1 MWYTFPQDKE
11 EQKQALDFFGEAF
24 ENDSY
29 TEEVRQNLEEL
40 MEVYAGARPF
50 DPDAAYE
57 KLYTIYSEMDMGD
70 VDDKEEFL
78 ADKKNDL
85 KGFQKDFL
93 EAWKTMSY
101 KALTYGSEPET
112 NERDD
117 FLKVFEELH
126 ESKRMSDQEIAN
138 TAFTM
143 DRLLTSVGD
152 KRALEDGIAEL
163 EESLGNRQNAGEI
176 YLGVRDGAGRVMQ
189 YLRNRLQLFHQ
200 FATGDAEDIRAYMPF
215 YDTMDKIRAGK
226 AASEEAVKK
235 VDEAMHDDS
244 LQDMRKRVAD
254 AFVPQGLDPT
264 LDKIHEIDRTA
275 NRALTEALNIAKER
289 VQEEAE
295 QGERAKDSYFHYA
308 TQTFEEAAK
317 KLPYQQKREQEEY
330 NELLK
335 QNQKLLQDIKKKIQD
350 DPDIADYEEKLTDE
364 LAKFEQALNAQLEN
378 NPIPRLDEAA
388 KNDYAQKW
396 TAYKDALKLGS
407 AQLQQEKKQWRAAY
421 DQLDQKERELEQAE
435 KALEK
440 QSKNADLLTKE
451 QLEKLLQDKAKLDQE
466 RKTLRE
472 NTLASYEQHQKS
484 FDALLPTLLQNVKQ
498 TGEQLD
504 ALKKNS
510 NVTFNQEQLE
520 TVSRNYQA
528 GKESLKALND
538 QYGKYFGDVTKNYD
552 GAIAA
557 MQRDE
562 ANRQKMRDIFEAAGD
577 INKKGFFG
585 QRKNPKIF
593 TDTMSAVGEYLNDK
607 TNLQKAKQAYA
618 ACRTYVKSYMKSD
631 QSGLKSGSTAGN
643 TRRQTVVR
651 MLELMDALPEFQN
664 LVERSAGEKDDWV
677 VMEKSEKYTKLDFK
691 KLEASLAKH
700 STKQKHQERSAFS
713 DIDKLVSK
721 KKEKGM

>member
-1 MWYTFPQDKE
+1 MWMTLPQSKE

-200 FATGDAEDIRAYMPF
+200 FATGDAEDIRAYTPF

-226 AASEEAVKK
+226 VAPEDEVKK
-235 VDEAMHDDS
+235 VDAAMHDES
-244 LQDMRKRVAD
+244 LQDMRKHVKE
-254 AFVPQGLDPT
+254 AFAPQLDPVYG
-264 LDKIHEIDRTA
+264 EIIDQDRSNA
-275 NRALTEALNIAKER
+275 KALEDALSTVKER
-289 VQEEAE
+289 IEKETAREERDKNRFF
-295 QGERAKDSYFHYA
+295 QDA
-308 TQTFEEAAK
+308 TQSFEDAVQN
-317 KLPYQQKREQEEY
+317 LPSQQKRAAEEY
-330 NELLK
+330 NDMLR
-335 QNQKLLQDIKKKIQD
+335 QNQKVLQDIKKKIQD
-350 DPDIADYEEKLTDE
+350 DPDIADYEDKLTDE
-364 LAKFEQALNAQLEN
+364 LAKFEQAFNAQLEK
-378 NPIPRLDEAA
+378 NPIPKLDEAA

-396 TAYKDALKLGS
+396 EGYKDALKQGLRS
-407 AQLQQEKKQWRAAY
+407 LQQEKKQWGAAY
-421 DQLDQKERELEQAE
+421 DQFHQKERELDKAE
-435 KALEK
+435 KAL
-440 QSKNADLLTKE
+440 SKKNVDLMTQE
-451 QLEKLLQDKAKLDQE
+451 QLEQLLQDKAKLDQD
-466 RKTLRE
+466 RKALFAE
-472 NTLASYEQHQKS
+472 SLAQSKS
-484 FDALLPTLLQNVKQ
+484 RKASIDALFSTVLQNVKQ

-510 NVTFNQEQLE
+510 NVTFNQEDLE

-538 QYGKYFGDVTKNYD
+538 QYGKYFEDVTKNYD
-552 GAIAA
+552 GAIAG

>member
-11 EQKQALDFFGEAF
+11 EQKQALDFFGETLH
-24 ENDSY
+24 DGYY
-29 TEEVRQNLEEL
+29 TEEVRKSLEEL
-40 MEVYAGARPF
+40 MEVYTGARPF
-50 DPDAAYE
+50 DPEAAYE

-70 VDDKEEFL
+70 MESKEEFF
-78 ADKKNDL
+78 AEKQYKAKD
-85 KGFQKDFL
+85 FQKDFQ
-93 EAWKTMSY
+93 EMWKDMSY
-101 KALTYGSEPET
+101 NALTNGNKLWKSR
-112 NERDD
+112 RDE
-117 FLKVFEELH
+117 FLQFFDELH
-126 ESKRMSDQEIAN
+126 ASQKMSDQDIAKTAEILHKVF
-138 TAFTM
+138 TAPN
-143 DRLLTSVGD
+143 DD
-152 KRALEDGIAEL
+152 KYLQDNIAEL
-163 EESLGNRQNAGEI
+163 EKFLGNKQNADDI
-176 YLGVRDGAGRVMQ
+176 YLGVRDSGAGREWYV
-189 YLRNRLQLFHQ
+189 RNRMQLFRQ
-200 FATGDAEDIRAYMPF
+200 FAQGDVEDIRAYTPF

-226 AASEEAVKK
+226 VAPEDEVKK
-235 VDEAMHDDS
+235 VDAAMHDES
-244 LQDMRKRVAD
+244 LQDMRKHVKE
-254 AFVPQGLDPT
+254 AFAPQLDPVYG
-264 LDKIHEIDRTA
+264 EIIDQDRSNA
-275 NRALTEALNIAKER
+275 KALEDALSTAKER
-289 VQEEAE
+289 IEKETAREERDKNRFF
-295 QGERAKDSYFHYA
+295 QDA
-308 TQTFEEAAK
+308 TQSFEDAVQN
-317 KLPYQQKREQEEY
+317 LPSQQKRAAEEY
-330 NELLK
+330 NDMLR
-335 QNQKLLQDIKKKIQD
+335 QNQKVLQDIKKKIQD
-350 DPDIADYEEKLTDE
+350 DPDIADYEDKLTDE
-364 LAKFEQALNAQLEN
+364 LAKFEQAFNAQLEKN
-378 NPIPRLDEAA
+378 LIPKLDEAA

-396 TAYKDALKLGS
+396 EEYKDALKQGLRS
-407 AQLQQEKKQWRAAY
+407 LQQEKKQWGAAY
-421 DQLDQKERELEQAE
+421 DQFHQKERELDKAE
-435 KALEK
+435 KAL
-440 QSKNADLLTKE
+440 SKKNVDLMTKE
-451 QLEKLLQDKAKLDQE
+451 QLEQLLQDKAKLDQD
-466 RKTLRE
+466 RKALFAE
-472 NTLASYEQHQKS
+472 SLAQSKS
-484 FDALLPTLLQNVKQ
+484 RKASIDALFSTVLQNVKQ